1 MKTEGSGLFVSKIRS
16 AFENPLLILPL
27 FFTLYALA
35 SILIWK
41 KYDWN
46 PSSQINFGMQFV
58 TQNPEQTPKG
68 AVVFLGRPGDLGAG
82 YDGQIFY
89 YYSRMLSDFGLN
101 WPKGF
106 EENIRAPRIGYP
118 LVVSVFGIFG
128 GAWGTVFGMYFLNL
142 AAVLISWFLLRDLCG
157 EKYRIY
163 SSFYLFSPFFLGS
176 YALLVSDAVLAG
188 FLVLTF
194 WLYQKEKWI
203 WFSVCGGLS
212 ILVKEQAFFLLFPLG
227 IGSLLDR
234 NFKHSIRILS
244 TLLLPFLWALFL
256 RIQFPSWSPA
266 RFTDFFA
273 PLDGF
278 IGYWKEIN
286 ELGIFSFL
294 NVPDF
299 ETGLTLFAKKFS
311 RVPIFLLFLAGLF
324 VFGSGNWKRGI
335 AERLSFFMVLF
346 SVFSA
351 GYVLYWSSYENV
363 SRMFTVSIGFLI
375 FWKLKDDEIRD
386 GAFWIVVGSIFFL
399 FLFKLAFI
407 SSTLP
412 YEIWK

>member
-1 MKTEGSGLFVSKIRS
+1 MKPKGSSLFFSKIRS

-58 TQNPEQTPKG
+58 IQNPEQTPKG

-89 YYSRMLSDFGLN
+89 YYSRMLSELHLN

-118 LVVSVFGIFG
+118 LLVSFFGAFG
-128 GAWGTVFGMYFLNL
+128 TWGTVFGMYALNL
-142 AAVLISWFLLRDLCG
+142 ASIVVSWFLLRDLCG
-157 EKYRIY
+157 EKLRIY
-163 SSFYLFSPFFLGS
+163 SSLYLFSPFFLGS
-176 YALLVSDAVLAG
+176 YALLVSDAVLTG
-188 FLVLTF
+188 FLVTTF
-194 WLYQKEKWI
+194 WFYKKEKWL
-203 WFSVCGGLS
+203 WFSLFGGFS
-212 ILVKEQAFFLLFPLG
+212 ILIKEQAFFLLFPLG
-227 IGSLLDR
+227 IGSLFDR
-234 NFKHSIRILS
+234 KFKHSIWILS
-244 TLLLPFLWALFL
+244 TLLLPFLWGFFL
-256 RIQFPSWSPA
+256 KIQFPNWSPS

-286 ELGIFSFL
+286 EPSVFSFL

-311 RVPIFLLFLAGLF
+311 RIPIFLLFLAGLF

-335 AERLSFFMVLF
+335 AERLSFFLVLF
-346 SVFSA
+346 SIFSA

-363 SRMFTVSIGFLI
+363 SRMFTVSIAFLI
-375 FWKLKDDEIRD
+375 FWKLEDESIRD
-386 GAFWIVVGSIFFL
+386 FAYWIVVGSIFFL

-407 SSTLP
+407 SATLP
-412 YEIWK
+412 YEI